1 MARLAPCPSCRRHVK
16 IDESSCPF
24 CHAAF
29 PTALVP
35 VEGDGARRIPRVA
48 AIALAAG
55 VTAATAGCT
64 GGAQP
69 LYGVAMDG
77 GDVVDDAGGQQ
88 PLYGVALDAGDDDA
102 GAGAPE
108 YGLPADAGD

>member
-24 CHAAF
+24 CHTAF
-29 PTALVP
+29 PSALVP
-35 VEGDGARRIPRVA
+35 VEGDGARRLPRVA

-55 VTAATAGCT
+55 VTAASAGCT
-64 GGAQP
+64 GGVQPAYGVAIDAGDDAGATQP
-69 LYGVAMDG
+69 LYGVAI
-77 GDVVDDAGGQQ
+77 
-88 PLYGVALDAGDDDA
+88 DAGDDDA
-102 GAGAPE
+102 GANAPE